1 MSRAAAAVAAR
12 AFPVRPP
19 RATRDDPAGAP
30 ARSRAPPARR
40 AESARFAMF
49 HLPPTAAVLLAS
61 PPAHALLEVRDGV
74 FATDADVAKTT
85 VATLAALALATL
97 AASESSPLDEL
108 AARLDSVDP
117 LEVRLDVTTLWCFVL
132 ARELFHVPPGGRVVD
147 LGFSLE
153 DILRLG
159 CVLASGS
166 ALCVAWL
173 LVGILAGQFRRA
185 HLGPE
190 PAVTLERYLAPGWTT
205 GVIAGVAWQLAEA
218 YLCRDMD
225 ATATMATTMT
235 FGGDAEAIAAAARID
250 PAAAVSSV
258 FALVA
263 SMQCYRVFSYFVP

>member
-12 AFPVRPP
+12 AFAVRPP
-19 RATRDDPAGAP
+19 RATRDGPAGAP
-30 ARSRAPPARR
+30 ARSRALPARR

-49 HLPPTAAVLLAS
+49 RLPPTAAVLLAS

-108 AARLDSVDP
+108 ATRLDRVEP
-117 LEVRLDVTTLWCFVL
+117 LEVRLDITTLWCFVL

-250 PAAAVSSV
+250 PAAAASSV

>member
-12 AFPVRPP
+12 AFAVRPP

-30 ARSRAPPARR
+30 ARSRALPARR

-97 AASESSPLDEL
+97 AASESPPLDEL
-108 AARLDSVDP
+108 AARLDAVEP
-117 LEVRLDVTTLWCFVL
+117 LEVRLDITTLWCFVL

-147 LGFSLE
+147 LGFSLD

-173 LVGILAGQFRRA
+173 LVGILAGQFRRGN
-185 HLGPE
+185 LGPE

-205 GVIAGVAWQLAEA
+205 GVVAGVAWQLAEA

-235 FGGDAEAIAAAARID
+235 FGGDAEAVTAAARID
-250 PAAAVSSV
+250 PAAAASSV
-258 FALVA
+258 SALVA

>member
-12 AFPVRPP
+12 AFAVRPP

-30 ARSRAPPARR
+30 ARSRALPARR

-61 PPAHALLEVRDGV
+61 PPAHALLEVSDGV

-97 AASESSPLDEL
+97 AASESSPLEEL
-108 AARLDSVDP
+108 AAVEP

-173 LVGILAGQFRRA
+173 LVGILAGQFRRGN
-185 HLGPE
+185 LGPE
-190 PAVTLERYLAPGWTT
+190 PAVTLEQYLAPGWTT

-225 ATATMATTMT
+225 ATATLATTMT

-250 PAAAVSSV
+250 PAAAASSV
-258 FALVA
+258 LALVA